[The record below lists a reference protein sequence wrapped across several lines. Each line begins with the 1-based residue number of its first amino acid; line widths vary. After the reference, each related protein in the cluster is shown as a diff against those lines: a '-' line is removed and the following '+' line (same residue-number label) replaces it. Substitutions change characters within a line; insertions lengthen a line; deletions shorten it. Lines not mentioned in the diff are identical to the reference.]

1 MMEHQLVSLSAVIAL
16 GTFAQ
21 WLGWRLG
28 FPSILLLLLFGILA
42 GPVGGLIKPTEM
54 LGGLLYPVVSL
65 AVALI
70 LFEGG
75 LSLSVKE
82 FRAVG
87 SIVARLVSVG
97 MLVTWGLTLLAAHW
111 LLGLDWPMAVLLG
124 AVLVVSGPTVIVPML
139 NHIRPS
145 GASGPVLKW
154 EGIVI
159 DPLGA
164 VLAVLVFETVVAGQA
179 TWTGIA
185 ASLGMTAGTGAL
197 LGLAGAAG
205 MVLMLKREWLPDALH
220 VPMMVSLV
228 VVVYTAADHVRPESG
243 LLAVTV
249 LGFAMAN
256 QKYVPVQHIVEFKE
270 NLRMMLIA
278 GIFILLAANL
288 KGSDLLSL
296 GFGSLGFLAALLLVV
311 RPAAVFAAT
320 LGSRLDLREKLFM
333 SWLAP
338 RGIVAAAVASVF
350 ALRLEAL
357 GYPGSDRMV
366 AITFFVIIGTVVVYS
381 LTSPILA
388 RRLGLTK
395 TGADGVLVL
404 GGQPWVRAMAKSL
417 NEEHVPVMLVDD
429 NWHNV
434 RQARMAGIP
443 AFYANVYA
451 DSVLERVELG
461 GIGRLLAMTGNDD
474 VNSLVA
480 LHFTSLF
487 GRNQIYQLAPEEQ
500 KLSGNV
506 SSHLRGRSL
515 FGEDLTHTELS
526 RRFYGGWIFKKTR
539 VTESFDYEAF
549 LARHQGQVVPLF
561 LIGEGRLQ
569 VLAAGGGAKPGPG
582 QTLISLAKPLPETNG
597 KAADQPDDAGQRP
610 GIDPSP

>member
-1 MMEHQLVSLSAVIAL
+1 MMEHQLISLAAVIAL

-21 WLGWRLG
+21 WLGWRMG

-42 GPVGGLIKPTEM
+42 GPVFGLVQPAEM
-54 LGGLLYPVVSL
+54 LGGLLYPVVTL

-87 SIVARLVSVG
+87 GIVARLVTLG

-111 LLGLDWPMAVLLG
+111 LLGLDWPMAILLG
-124 AVLVVSGPTVIVPML
+124 AVLVVSGPTVVVPML
-139 NHIRPS
+139 HHIRPT
-145 GASGPVLKW
+145 GASGPALKW

-159 DPLGA
+159 DPVGA
-164 VLAVLVFETVVAGQA
+164 VLAVLVFEAMVAGQP
-179 TWTGIA
+179 TWTQTAI
-185 ASLGMTAGTGAL
+185 SLGLTAVTGTL

-205 MVLMLKREWLPDALH
+205 MVLMIKREWLPDALH

-228 VVVYTAADHVRPESG
+228 VVVFTASDLLQSESG

-278 GIFILLAANL
+278 TIFILLAANL
-288 KGSDLLSL
+288 KAADLQSL
-296 GFGSLGFLAALLLVV
+296 GFGSIVFLAVLLLLV
-311 RPAAVFAAT
+311 RPAAVFVAT
-320 LGSRLDLREKLFM
+320 LGTRLEYREKLFM

-350 ALRLEAL
+350 ALRLDEL
-357 GYPGSDRMV
+357 GYPGADQLV
-366 AITFFVIIGTVVVYS
+366 TITFFVIIGTVVVYG
-381 LTSPILA
+381 LTSAPLA

-395 TGADGVLVL
+395 AGEDGVLVL
-404 GGQPWVRAMAKSL
+404 GGHAWVRALAKAL
-417 NEEHVPVMLVDD
+417 NDERVPVMLVDN
-429 NWHNV
+429 NWYNV
-434 RQARMAGIP
+434 RQSRMEGVP
-443 AFYANVYA
+443 AFYSNVYS
-451 DSVLERVELG
+451 DTVLERVELG
-461 GIGRLLAMTGNDD
+461 GIGRLLAMTGNDE

-480 LHFTSLF
+480 LHFTPIF
-487 GRNQIYQLAPEEQ
+487 GRNQLYQLAPEEQ
-500 KLSGNV
+500 KLSGAV

-515 FGEDLTHTELS
+515 FGAGLTHSEMS
-526 RRFYGGWIFKKTR
+526 RRFYAGWTFKKTR
-539 VTESFDYEAF
+539 ISESFDYEAF
-549 LARHQGQVVPLF
+549 LARHQNQVVPMF
-561 LIGEGRLQ
+561 LIGEGGRLQ
-569 VLAAGGGAKPGPG
+569 VLVADGKVKPGAG
-582 QTLISLAKPLPETNG
+582 QTMISLAKPLPAQEDITAEELG
-597 KAADQPDDAGQRP
+597 
-610 GIDPSP
+610 

>member
-1 MMEHQLVSLSAVIAL
+1 MIEHQLISLSAVIAL

-21 WLGWRLG
+21 WLGWRMG

-42 GPVGGLIKPTEM
+42 GPVAGLVRPADM
-54 LGGLLYPVVSL
+54 LGGLLYPVVTLS
-65 AVALI
+65 VALI

-87 SIVARLVSVG
+87 GIVARLVSLG

-111 LLGLDWPMAVLLG
+111 LLGLDWPMAILLG
-124 AVLVVSGPTVIVPML
+124 AVLVVSGPTVVVPML
-139 NHIRPS
+139 QHIRPT
-145 GASGPVLKW
+145 GPTGPALKW

-159 DPLGA
+159 DPVGA
-164 VLAVLVFETVVAGQA
+164 VLAVLVFEAMVAGQP
-179 TWTGIA
+179 TWTQTA
-185 ASLGMTAGTGAL
+185 VSLGLTAVTGTL

-205 MVLMLKREWLPDALH
+205 MVLMIKREWLPDALH

-228 VVVYTAADHVRPESG
+228 VVVFTASDHLQSESG

-278 GIFILLAANL
+278 TIFILLAANL
-288 KGSDLLSL
+288 KAADLQSL
-296 GFGSLGFLAALLLVV
+296 GFGSFVFLAALLLLV
-311 RPAAVFAAT
+311 RPTAVFVAT
-320 LGSRLDLREKLFM
+320 LGTRLEYREKLFM

-350 ALRLEAL
+350 ALRLDEL
-357 GYPGSDRMV
+357 GYPGADRLV
-366 AITFFVIIGTVVVYS
+366 AITFFVIIGTVVVYG
-381 LTSPILA
+381 LTSAPLA

-404 GGQPWVRAMAKSL
+404 GGHAWVRGLAKAL
-417 NEEHVPVMLVDD
+417 NDERVPVMLVDN
-429 NWHNV
+429 NWYNV
-434 RQARMAGIP
+434 RQARMEGVP
-443 AFYANVYA
+443 AFYSNVYS
-451 DSVLERVELG
+451 DTVLERVELG
-461 GIGRLLAMTGNDD
+461 GIGRLLAMTGNDE

-480 LHFTSLF
+480 LHFTPIF

-500 KLSGNV
+500 KLSGAV
-506 SSHLRGRSL
+506 SRHLRGRSL
-515 FGEDLTHTELS
+515 FATGLTHSEMS
-526 RRFYGGWIFKKTR
+526 RRFYAGWTFKKTR
-539 VTESFDYEAF
+539 ISESFDYEAF
-549 LARHQGQVVPLF
+549 LARHQNQVVPMF
-561 LIGEGRLQ
+561 LIGEGGRLQ
-569 VLAAGGGAKPGPG
+569 ILAADGNVKPDTG
-582 QTLISLAKPLPETNG
+582 QTMISLAKPLPPQEDKT
-597 KAADQPDDAGQRP
+597 AVE
-610 GIDPSP
+610 PS